1 MASTQ
6 WISLNRKTII
16 VTGGSSGIGE
26 KIAQGLMQNNAQV
39 VVADLQI
46 PAQEQRIDGVDY
58 QLCDITDRDA
68 VRGLMQGVIQRY
80 GRIDGLVNNAA
91 VNRARLLVDFY
102 GKAPGYELS
111 DEDFEFMVSIN
122 QKGTFICSQESARQ
136 MIRQKAGVI
145 INILSEAGIEGS
157 GGQSCYAATKAAV
170 QGFTLSWAK
179 ELGAFGIR
187 VVGVAPGINEPT
199 PMGNMEHRKALAYTR
214 GMAEKDIVED
224 YRQKIPLGRPGRLT
238 EIADLVIWL
247 ASDKASYITGTTI
260 NITGGK
266 SRG

>member
-6 WISLNRKTII
+6 WISLDQKIII

-26 KIAQGLMQNNAQV
+26 KITLGLSQNNARV
-39 VVADLQI
+39 VVADLHI
-46 PAQEQRIDGVDY
+46 PAQEQKIAGVDY
-58 QLCDITDRDA
+58 QQCDITDRQA
-68 VRGLMQGVIQRY
+68 VRDLMQGVVQRY

-91 VNRARLLVDFY
+91 VNRARLLVDYY
-102 GKAPGYELS
+102 GQAPEYELS
-111 DEDFEFMVSIN
+111 DDDFDFMIAIN
-122 QKGTFICSQESARQ
+122 QKGTFICAQESARQ
-136 MIRQKAGVI
+136 MIQQKSGVI

-157 GGQSCYAATKAAV
+157 KGQSCYAATKAAV
-170 QGFTLSWAK
+170 HGFTLSWAK

-199 PMGNMEHRKALAYTR
+199 PMGNMAHRKALAYTR
-214 GMAEKDIVED
+214 GVAVTDIDED
-224 YRQKIPLGRPGRLT
+224 YSHKIPLGRPGRLT

>member
-157 GGQSCYAATKAAV
+157 RGQSCYAATKAAV

-214 GMAEKDIVED
+214 GMAEKG
-224 YRQKIPLGRPGRLT
+224 LC
-238 EIADLVIWL
+238 
-247 ASDKASYITGTTI
+247 
-260 NITGGK
+260 
-266 SRG
+266 

>member
-102 GKAPGYELS
+102 GKGL
-111 DEDFEFMVSIN
+111 
-122 QKGTFICSQESARQ
+122 C
-136 MIRQKAGVI
+136 
-145 INILSEAGIEGS
+145 
-157 GGQSCYAATKAAV
+157 
-170 QGFTLSWAK
+170 
-179 ELGAFGIR
+179 
-187 VVGVAPGINEPT
+187 
-199 PMGNMEHRKALAYTR
+199 
-214 GMAEKDIVED
+214 
-224 YRQKIPLGRPGRLT
+224 
-238 EIADLVIWL
+238 
-247 ASDKASYITGTTI
+247 
-260 NITGGK
+260 
-266 SRG
+266 